1 MDKYLFFI
9 IIGILLFLFINIESF
24 SIGGTNCCIEKVGN
38 TCTTNDDCSGGRT
51 CESTNVCGGY
61 SYCTESEQLIN
72 CHNDDQD
79 DQDDPDDDFVP
90 LIDTKIDI
98 LNDIIYNGV
107 SAYSTNIILTIFACI
122 STLIICDSSDN
133 YIGYGNIYHT
143 NFFSSQFAK
152 SLTYIGV
159 GLGAV
164 GAGMGE
170 INYSVGALPLIAS
183 ELIIFSNIMVSG
195 AMNIYART
203 LDEFNR
209 QGALTTLSGISSCT
223 DNIGITGNF
232 IEDTK
237 KHILQVSFKMYQN
250 IKSSGDPDGI
260 IDRLNYEDTF
270 GIRGIFNSIDISV
283 LQTTGMRLDI
293 NTISHIMKYMDLWE
307 TIYSF
312 HGLDD
317 GNDRLIDF
325 ERNINEFF
333 PHNIDDAKRVLQSQ
347 FQYNEIEINT
357 GLYDISIRLEKPNWR
372 QIALRMIE
380 ETHFT
385 DLGSLTWRNKMS
397 TIAEVGSA
405 DEAKG
410 ILTEHFDYTEEEV
423 YSRLYTTE
431 TIRSLKENWREIA
444 IQMAQANIGR
454 VTHSDVREFDR
465 WFFTLGKKMTQYFL
479 RDVVNMEID
488 TLNELFDDSTPN
500 EKTFLLD
507 FTKVTYNGWFRSAN
521 DMFDFYISL
530 VRKRPQLS
538 LMNEDIR
545 MRTTYPLSKTIGV
558 CAALTRHLPAV
569 AVNKFVDV
577 TLGSV
582 GCILT
587 TVNTL
592 FQDGYD
598 QLFNGDRVNTELTEV
613 LIQAPGMRVGTRR
626 LGDDK
631 QVINLTSFNGLNISK
646 ENINDIL
653 VIFNDDILKATIQN
667 TTDDDFMALNDYDT
681 NQINSIDNIK
691 VILFILLTSYD
702 VKEFIYS
709 DHNKGED
716 KFYIFKKLF
725 ESGILDSLL
734 LTYSV

>member
-725 ESGILDSLL
+725 ESAILCSVLV
-734 LTYSV
+734 TYSV